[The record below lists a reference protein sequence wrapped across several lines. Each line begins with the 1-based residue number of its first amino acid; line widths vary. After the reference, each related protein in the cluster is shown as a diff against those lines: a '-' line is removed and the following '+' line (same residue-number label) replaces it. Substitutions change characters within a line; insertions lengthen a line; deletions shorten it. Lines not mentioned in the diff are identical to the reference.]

1 MMIEKPLDY
10 WLAGYQC
17 TAEGNDRVYREF
29 TALTDSVPF
38 LKAHRDYVEANSLG
52 MGFRAFHY
60 MWLLVLDDLRRR
72 FGAVSALEIGV
83 FKGQVVSLWGMIGHE
98 MGIPIRIT
106 ALSPFAGNQPRL
118 RIVRSLM
125 RRFSRRYRERRQ
137 TGSLYYDD
145 DYLDATRSI
154 FERFAGPFD
163 RVRIVKGLSTDPAIH
178 RTVASETFQLVYI
191 DGDHSYEAVASDIA
205 GYAPLVAP
213 GGYLVMDD
221 ASFYL
226 PTVDNAATPFF
237 KGYESVA
244 RACEA
249 IPDLGFV
256 NVLNVGHNRVYRR
269 NG

>member
-1 MMIEKPLDY
+1 MIEKPLQY
-10 WLAGYQC
+10 WLAGYSC
-17 TAEGNDRVYREF
+17 TAEDNDRVYREF
-29 TALTDSVPF
+29 TALTNSIPF
-38 LKAHRDYVEANSLG
+38 LKTHRDFVEANSLG

-60 MWLLVLDDLRRR
+60 MWLLVLDDLHRR
-72 FGAVSALEIGV
+72 FGKVAALEIGV
-83 FKGQVVSLWGMIGHE
+83 FKGQVVSLWGTIGKE
-98 MGIPIRIT
+98 MGIPVHIT

-125 RRFSRRYRERRQ
+125 RRFSRRYRERRK

-154 FERFAGPFD
+154 FERFVGSFD
-163 RVRIVKGLSTDPAIH
+163 QVRIIKGLSTDPAVCRNVGNEAFNLI
-178 RTVASETFQLVYI
+178 YI

-205 GYAPLVAP
+205 WYAPLVVP

-221 ASFYL
+221 ASFFL
-226 PTVDNAATPFF
+226 PTLENADTPFF

-249 IPDLGFV
+249 IPNLGFT
-256 NVLNVGHNRVYRR
+256 NVLNVGHNRIYRCD
-269 NG
+269 G